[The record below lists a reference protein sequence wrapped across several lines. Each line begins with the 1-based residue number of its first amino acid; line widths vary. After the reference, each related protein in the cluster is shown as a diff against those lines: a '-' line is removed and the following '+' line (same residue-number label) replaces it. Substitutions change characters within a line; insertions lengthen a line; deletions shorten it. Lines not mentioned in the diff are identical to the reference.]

1 MLHFNSTMRG
11 LPVLIIIILTFIIF
25 FPLFEQIQT
34 TFLTIFQKVPLHILC
49 TRAPFQPV
57 RPCNLGSEDLF
68 QRNLVKRTLGQ
79 RTFFKGSLVQK
90 DLLARGP
97 FPKDHL
103 HQRTFG
109 EKGPFL
115 QGTFCQKD
123 LFSKGP
129 FVKKNFCRKDLLGS
143 RC

>member
-1 MLHFNSTMRG
+1 ML
-11 LPVLIIIILTFIIF
+11 LIIIILTFIIF

-57 RPCNLGSEDLF
+57 QPCNLGSEDLF

-79 RTFFKGSLVQK
+79 RTFFKGPLVQK

-97 FPKDHL
+97 FVKI
-103 HQRTFG
+103 
-109 EKGPFL
+109 
-115 QGTFCQKD
+115 
-123 LFSKGP
+123 P
-129 FVKKNFCRKDLLGS
+129 FVGKTFWEGDAKYIVS
-143 RC
+143 T